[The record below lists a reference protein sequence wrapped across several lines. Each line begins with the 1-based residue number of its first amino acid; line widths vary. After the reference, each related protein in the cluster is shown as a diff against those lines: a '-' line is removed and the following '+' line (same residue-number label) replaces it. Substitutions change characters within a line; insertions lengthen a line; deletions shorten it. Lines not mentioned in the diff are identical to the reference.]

1 MSLIFHIPHSSLHI
15 PKKYLTDFLLNHE
28 ALEAEKIRMTDSFTN
43 ELFLGCIE
51 PNDTELIF
59 PISRLLIDVER
70 FSEDQ
75 DEAMSKIGMGMI
87 YTSCHDLSPLRKS
100 NFFAHEL
107 KTKYYEPH
115 HAALSLKV
123 ESHLDCYDA
132 ALIIDCHSFPTR
144 PLPYERNQTGNRP
157 EICIGTDPFHTSSE
171 LEMALTTAFRKQGF
185 EVDID
190 TPFSGSIVPM
200 RFFEKDKRVSS
211 IMIEIRRDLYMDEAT
226 GKRNLQF
233 THTKQKIE
241 VAIQEFRKKV
251 QKIL

>member
-51 PNDTELIF
+51 PNDTELVF
-59 PISRLLIDVER
+59 PVSRLLIDVER

-123 ESHLDCYDA
+123 ESHLVCYDA

-144 PLPYERNQTGNRP
+144 SLPYERNQTGNRP

-171 LEMALTTAFRKQGF
+171 LEMALTIAFRKQGF

-190 TPFSGSIVPM
+190 TPFSGSIVPTK
-200 RFFEKDKRVSS
+200 FYEKDHRVQSV
-211 IMIEIRRDLYMDEAT
+211 MIEVRRDLYMDEET
-226 GKRNLQF
+226 GAKNNRFLD
-233 THTKQKIE
+233 TKNKIKL
-241 VAIQEFRKKV
+241 AMKSFR
-251 QKIL
+251 QQLNRL